1 MGSSR
6 PNKNIVVIEP
16 DKDTRDLSAVLFEEA
31 DLGVVECATWRDGL
45 AALERAGP
53 SVAMVFADVEADG
66 DGRRLAAEL
75 NRRWPEVRLVL
86 TGRRG
91 ARTDLPPGSRYMP
104 KPWRPLEVLIA
115 AETAAGLRA

>member
-1 MGSSR
+1 MGSVR
-6 PNKNIVVIEP
+6 PHKNIVVIEP

-31 DLGVVECATWRDGL
+31 DLGVVECSTWRDGL
-45 AALERAGP
+45 AVLERAAP

-86 TGRRG
+86 TGRRHSQTG
-91 ARTDLPPGSRYMP
+91 LPPGSRYLP

-115 AETAAGLRA
+115 AEAAAGLRA